1 MTLCEQVLYHAHGGD
16 EKGITTTRQGA
27 QGEAL
32 CSAPARCPPRM
43 STPLRMR
50 MVSRLEALL
59 RGHSTRSV
67 GEDPAARGAAPGDRI
82 LLLTPVPQEHSLY
95 FYI

>member
-32 CSAPARCPPRM
+32 CSAPA
-43 STPLRMR
+43 L
-50 MVSRLEALL
+50 
-59 RGHSTRSV
+59 
-67 GEDPAARGAAPGDRI
+67 PASHEYTSQNENG
-82 LLLTPVPQEHSLY
+82 LSS
-95 FYI
+95 